1 MHLPSPKHMCTC
13 TSRGAPDTAGDN
25 QNAVV
30 RGGTNKLRRTVRR
43 VLMHVPR
50 LVVQEWVSP
59 AHWQPH
65 LGASRAP
72 WTPEPRAQ
80 KEVSNENGS
89 VALGVG
95 TRERYWNAKLVLESR
110 GAVLERQRCWNAPH
124 PAQHSSTG
132 LCYPSP

>member
-43 VLMHVPR
+43 VLMPVPR

-89 VALGVG
+89 VFQRATSPG
-95 TRERYWNAKLVLESR
+95 R
-110 GAVLERQRCWNAPH
+110 GSASLTARARGRA
-124 PAQHSSTG
+124 
-132 LCYPSP
+132 

>member
-43 VLMHVPR
+43 VLMPVPR

-80 KEVSNENGS
+80 KEVSNENGTVWVCRNKTWRLRREISNTWEAS
-89 VALGVG
+89 VRKCCGQIPP
-95 TRERYWNAKLVLESR
+95 W
-110 GAVLERQRCWNAPH
+110 H
-124 PAQHSSTG
+124 PCQHTG
-132 LCYPSP
+132 D

>member
-43 VLMHVPR
+43 VLMPVPR

-89 VALGVG
+89 V
-95 TRERYWNAKLVLESR
+95 TDTH
-110 GAVLERQRCWNAPH
+110 GAVVVVVECCGVRACQSW
-124 PAQHSSTG
+124 
-132 LCYPSP
+132 

>member
-43 VLMHVPR
+43 VLMPVPR

-89 VALGVG
+89 VLRPRDAGPTSPGPLYI
-95 TRERYWNAKLVLESR
+95 RYCCL
-110 GAVLERQRCWNAPH
+110 
-124 PAQHSSTG
+124 HSYFHLSDATAI
-132 LCYPSP
+132 YIYMK

>member
-43 VLMHVPR
+43 VLMPVPR

-72 WTPEPRAQ
+72 WTPEPRRS
-80 KEVSNENGS
+80 EE
-89 VALGVG
+89 
-95 TRERYWNAKLVLESR
+95 LVQARVDQNITFSATARRAAITPLPR
-110 GAVLERQRCWNAPH
+110 RPRDWGW
-124 PAQHSSTG
+124 
-132 LCYPSP
+132 

>member
-43 VLMHVPR
+43 VLMPVPR

-80 KEVSNENGS
+80 KEVSNENGT
-89 VALGVG
+89 VKTQPRCAR
-95 TRERYWNAKLVLESR
+95 TTY
-110 GAVLERQRCWNAPH
+110 LERAEIARWGGWA
-124 PAQHSSTG
+124 SK
-132 LCYPSP
+132 

>member
-43 VLMHVPR
+43 VLMPVPR

-80 KEVSNENGS
+80 KKVSNENGS
-89 VALGVG
+89 VAGGGHSL
-95 TRERYWNAKLVLESR
+95 TERRNAGFVCRSIILR
-110 GAVLERQRCWNAPH
+110 
-124 PAQHSSTG
+124 
-132 LCYPSP
+132 

>member
-1 MHLPSPKHMCTC
+1 MP
-13 TSRGAPDTAGDN
+13 
-25 QNAVV
+25 
-30 RGGTNKLRRTVRR
+30 
-43 VLMHVPR
+43 VPR

-89 VALGVG
+89 VTERRVPRETPARFRRAATGVSG
-95 TRERYWNAKLVLESR
+95 VYLSYSIIMQSVIAKANSER
-110 GAVLERQRCWNAPH
+110 GCP
-124 PAQHSSTG
+124 
-132 LCYPSP
+132 

>member
-43 VLMHVPR
+43 VLMPVPR

-89 VALGVG
+89 VSQD
-95 TRERYWNAKLVLESR
+95 RDLVP
-110 GAVLERQRCWNAPH
+110 GWGG
-124 PAQHSSTG
+124 SSPDAEATHT
-132 LCYPSP
+132 

>member
-43 VLMHVPR
+43 VLMPVPR

-89 VALGVG
+89 VWVNL
-95 TRERYWNAKLVLESR
+95 NARFTPSVSASA
-110 GAVLERQRCWNAPH
+110 GAARRILKCENEIC
-124 PAQHSSTG
+124 
-132 LCYPSP
+132 

>member
-50 LVVQEWVSP
+50 LVVQEWVCP

-80 KEVSNENGS
+80 KEVSNENGT
-89 VALGVG
+89 VG
-95 TRERYWNAKLVLESR
+95 
-110 GAVLERQRCWNAPH
+110 GASEAGDVK
-124 PAQHSSTG
+124 
-132 LCYPSP
+132 

>member
-43 VLMHVPR
+43 VLMPVPR

-89 VALGVG
+89 VSAELVG
-95 TRERYWNAKLVLESR
+95 TVLLVR
-110 GAVLERQRCWNAPH
+110 GPT
-124 PAQHSSTG
+124 HSLLG
-132 LCYPSP
+132 